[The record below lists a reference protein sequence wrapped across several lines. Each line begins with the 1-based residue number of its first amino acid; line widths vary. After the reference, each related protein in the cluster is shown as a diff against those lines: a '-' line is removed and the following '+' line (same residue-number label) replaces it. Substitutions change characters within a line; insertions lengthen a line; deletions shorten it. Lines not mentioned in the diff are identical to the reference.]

1 MSTAVQARYRGIP
14 AQDGAGVKLTRII
27 NQPAFKTADPF
38 LMLDEFRSDNPDDYI
53 AGFPPHPHRGFCT
66 LTYML
71 AGQMQHK
78 DSVGNSGLVEAGGV
92 QWMKAA
98 KGIIHEE
105 MPKQQEGLMW
115 GFQLWINLPAA
126 EKLSAPAWFDY
137 PADKIPQIRQ
147 QNYLVRVIAGQHQEL
162 RGPVEA
168 AGRNLLLL
176 DYQLSSATSFSLAS
190 QGQKQRL
197 LYCYQGSITV
207 DNETVATGDLLQLDA
222 DEPLHISAQGQ
233 AGFLLLAA
241 EPIGEPVVQY
251 GPFVM
256 NTATEIQQAIRDYQS
271 GQLAANQK
279 LD

>member
-1 MSTAVQARYRGIP
+1 MSTAVKARYRGIP

-147 QNYLVRVIAGQHQEL
+147 QNHLVRVIAGQHQEL

-176 DYQLSSATSFSLAS
+176 DYQLSSTTSFSLAS

-256 NTATEIQQAIRDYQS
+256 NTATEIQQAIRDYQR